1 MIIAQEENIVRL
13 LRQMKDQGFTDFVIL
28 DGNLHIFGDG
38 IDGKIMYLPKTIMT
52 TLYTFLLS
60 HRPPYS
66 ISKIIADIEHDY
78 VGPDKGFQWFDCVHK
93 PNKLRFRE
101 SKLGEMVFTLNGIV
115 RCNKGDK
122 IIIGVN
128 GEQYPCDKE
137 IFKLLY
143 DEVEDASN

>member
-1 MIIAQEENIVRL
+1 MITQEENLVRL
-13 LRQMKDQGFTDFVIL
+13 LRQMKEQGFRRFVIL
-28 DGNLHIFGDG
+28 DGSINIFGNSVEG
-38 IDGKIMYLPKTIMT
+38 QIVHLPPTIMDA
-52 TLYTFLLS
+52 LYTFLS
-60 HRPPYS
+60 RHKQPFS
-66 ISKIIADIEHDY
+66 ISKIIGDIEHDY
-78 VGPDKGFQWFDCVHK
+78 VGPDKGFKWSNCTHK

-101 SKLGEMVFTLNGIV
+101 SKIGEMVFTLNGIV

-143 DEVEDASN
+143 DEV